1 MVYCK
6 EKGVKGMYKFC
17 KTEQSYQRQR
27 ELERGLLSMMVSH
40 RFDEIS
46 VSDLCDRMGIPRKS
60 FYRYFSSKD
69 GALHALLD
77 HTIMEF
83 YDTGSIEG
91 LRGGTPIGDLER
103 FFLFW
108 KEHKTLLDAVMRSNL
123 GGMLVERAVTLAK
136 EEELMPSYVR
146 EWESMLKDVAM
157 SFVVCGLMSMVFQ
170 WHREG
175 FQIPVDHMAKAAVTM
190 LSRPLIPTI

>member
-1 MVYCK
+1 
-6 EKGVKGMYKFC
+6 MYKFC
-17 KTEQSYQRQR
+17 KTEQSFQRQR
-27 ELERGLLSMMVSH
+27 ELEQGLLAMMAYQ
-40 RFDEIS
+40 RFEEIS

-91 LRGGTPIGDLER
+91 LRGGTPTGDLER

-108 KEHKTLLDAVMRSNL
+108 KNHKKMLEAVLRSNL
-123 GGMLVERAVTLAK
+123 SGMLVERAVSLAK
-136 EEELMPSYVR
+136 QEELMPGYVR
-146 EWESMLKDVAM
+146 EWEDMMKDVAM
-157 SFVVCGLMSMVFQ
+157 SFVVCGLMSMVLQ
-170 WHREG
+170 WHKEG
-175 FQIPVDHMAKAAVTM
+175 YRIPTEQMAKAAVTM
-190 LSRPLIPTI
+190 LSRPLIPSI